1 VASLIEKEAERCGTK
16 KGAGGAASAEA
27 GGEDDP
33 RLMEALEVALDNG
46 KISTSLLQRRMSIGY
61 GKAAKLI
68 DQLEAK
74 GFVGP
79 LEGSKPREIRITK
92 QEYMEMMVNRE
103 EE

>member
-1 VASLIEKEAERCGTK
+1 MK
-16 KGAGGAASAEA
+16 KKPNGAAAKKALQTPGAEA
-27 GGEDDP
+27 GAEEDP

-74 GFVGP
+74 GYVG
-79 LEGSKPREIRITK
+79 R
-92 QEYMEMMVNRE
+92 
-103 EE
+103 